1 MPSGPPASPPAPGS
15 YPRPLTDRE
24 RQVLAL
30 LADGLPEGHPARA
43 EVSSAEAVRR
53 CGCGTCPSIELSPAE
68 NVEDGTS
75 RLVVSADHRDALLLL
90 FVDGGHLSYLEAAPW
105 TEDGAV
111 LEFPPPEEISGLALD

>member
-1 MPSGPPASPPAPGS
+1 MPSAPVSRPAPES

-24 RQVLAL
+24 RLVLSL

-43 EVSSAEAVRR
+43 EVSSAEAVRA

-68 NVEDGTS
+68 GIEEGAG
-75 RLVVSADHRDALLLL
+75 RLVVSADHPDAMLLL

-105 TEDGAV
+105 HDDRPV
-111 LEFPPPEEISGLALD
+111 LQFPPPEQISGVGLH